1 MLQAAASAI
10 AQASTPAVAQAQATA
25 IAQAYAS
32 GKPDSIAKVAF
43 GSARGILT
51 SFQQFKAPCSSGL
64 RHISELLVI
73 VAARDGHALNLWDT
87 S

>member
-1 MLQAAASAI
+1 MHFPVAAPREMCRNALLQAAASAI

-43 GSARGILT
+43 GSARGILM
-51 SFQQFKAPCSSGL
+51 SFSNPKLLAAAVL
-64 RHISELLVI
+64 AIS
-73 VAARDGHALNLWDT
+73 LNCL
-87 S
+87 